1 MAARAP
7 VCAFVQSVAL
17 RVNRTDLSHIW
28 NWSTIKALFPP
39 PVVLQ
44 IGGVGGRGTA
54 AVRRTGHV
62 SGKLDIYEF

>member
-44 IGGVGGRGTA
+44 IGGVGGGAPQPCGALDMCR
-54 AVRRTGHV
+54 V
-62 SGKLDIYEF
+62 S